1 MKTVIRIKRQH
12 WTRERGKIILFLSLL
27 RFPPL
32 CNKRFSIIPTLLFS
46 AQRTLKPI
54 QYWASWKETQYL
66 RPLLSRAFVGRIA
79 TASRAFFSHFSFTSC
94 SIDCLPKALKKNR
107 ISPNR
112 WEKYLTT
119 KAKQLQS
126 NFHLKILIL
135 GVRGREKSLNT
146 SVWT

>member
-94 SIDCLPKALKKNR
+94 SIDCLPKALKKQNLTKQMR
-107 ISPNR
+107 KIFNNQGKAITVKFSP
-112 WEKYLTT
+112 
-119 KAKQLQS
+119 QDS
-126 NFHLKILIL
+126 HL
-135 GVRGREKSLNT
+135 RCARQEKSLNT